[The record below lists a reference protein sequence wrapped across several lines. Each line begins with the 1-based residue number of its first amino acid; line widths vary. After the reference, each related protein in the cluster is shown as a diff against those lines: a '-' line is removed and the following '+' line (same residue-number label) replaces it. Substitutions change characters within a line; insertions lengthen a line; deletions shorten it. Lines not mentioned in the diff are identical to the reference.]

1 MTAFDSFPL
10 GRPAFVTNILDRA
23 AHLRSN
29 DEKLLALE
37 GHRDA
42 RAYVVYR
49 DSLVVKQDAGGPR
62 ALLTIDEALKFGAN
76 PGTIFLGLR
85 DGAAVF
91 GMGISAAAVEK
102 LLTRNDV
109 AVTELRGMAMQG
121 VVPPDQLSAIAMAKS
136 MVSWHQRHGFCAN
149 CGTRTAMKEG
159 GWKRDCPSCKA
170 EHFPRTDPVVIML
183 VTSGDKCLLGRQKQ
197 FLPGMYSCLAGF
209 VEAAETI
216 EDAVRRE
223 IFEESGI
230 RCTDVNYYMTQPWP
244 YPSSLMIGC
253 TARATNEDIVVDR
266 TELEDARW
274 FDRAE
279 ATLMIKRQH
288 PDGLAGPHPFA
299 IAHHLLGRW
308 LHEGPDSRCIAGNSP
323 WLHRLA
329 PDPGSGTTRNRHDG
343 FPNEFSRCRA
353 KNPAAH
359 PLHRHAGARPDVSRQ
374 RRARPRLQGERQPFR
389 RDLRR
394 QCAQRRDRNRP
405 PRRPRLDLRPD
416 GRRPRNIEPLHLRQA
431 RA

>member
-1 MTAFDSFPL
+1 MSAFDKFPL
-10 GRPAFVTNILDRA
+10 GKPAFVTHVLDRA
-23 AHLRSN
+23 AHLRAN
-29 DEKLLALE
+29 EEKLFALE

-49 DSLVVKQDAGGPR
+49 DSLVVKQDEGGPR
-62 ALLTIDEALKFGAN
+62 ALLSIEEALKFGAN

-85 DGAAVF
+85 DGAAIF
-91 GMGISAAAVEK
+91 GMGIAAAAAEK
-102 LLTRNDV
+102 LIGRNDV

-121 VVPPDQLSAIAMAKS
+121 IVPPEQLSAIAMAKS

-149 CGTRTAMKEG
+149 CGTRTSMKDG
-159 GWKRDCPSCKA
+159 GWKRECPSCKA

-183 VTSGDKCLLGRQKQ
+183 VTAGDKVLLGRQKQ

-266 TELEDARW
+266 SELEDARW

-308 LHEGPDSRCIAGNSP
+308 VHG
-323 WLHRLA
+323 
-329 PDPGSGTTRNRHDG
+329 GTDN
-343 FPNEFSRCRA
+343 
-353 KNPAAH
+353 
-359 PLHRHAGARPDVSRQ
+359 GA
-374 RRARPRLQGERQPFR
+374 
-389 RDLRR
+389 
-394 QCAQRRDRNRP
+394 
-405 PRRPRLDLRPD
+405 
-416 GRRPRNIEPLHLRQA
+416 
-431 RA
+431 

>member
-1 MTAFDSFPL
+1 MSAFESFPL
-10 GRPAFVTNILDRA
+10 GQPAFVTNILDRA
-23 AHLRSN
+23 AHLRGN

-37 GHRDA
+37 SHPNS
-42 RAYVVYR
+42 RAYVVHR
-49 DSLVVKQDAGGPR
+49 DSLVVKREREGSR
-62 ALLTIDEALKFGAN
+62 ALLSIDEAHKFGAN

-91 GMGISAAAVEK
+91 GMGITAAAVEK
-102 LLTRNDV
+102 LMTRDDV

-121 VVPPDQLSAIAMAKS
+121 VVPPEQLSAIAMAKS

-149 CGTRTAMKEG
+149 CGTRTAMREG
-159 GWKRDCPSCKA
+159 GWKRDCPNCKA

-197 FLPGMYSCLAGF
+197 FPPGMYSCLAGF

-223 IFEESGI
+223 ILEESGI

-253 TARATNEDIVVDR
+253 TARATSDDIVVDR

-274 FDRAE
+274 FDREE
-279 ATLMIKRQH
+279 ARLMITRKH

-299 IAHHLLGRW
+299 IAHHLVGRW
-308 LHEGPDSRCIAGNSP
+308 VHG
-323 WLHRLA
+323 
-329 PDPGSGTTRNRHDG
+329 GTT
-343 FPNEFSRCRA
+343 
-353 KNPAAH
+353 
-359 PLHRHAGARPDVSRQ
+359 AGA
-374 RRARPRLQGERQPFR
+374 
-389 RDLRR
+389 
-394 QCAQRRDRNRP
+394 
-405 PRRPRLDLRPD
+405 
-416 GRRPRNIEPLHLRQA
+416 
-431 RA
+431 